1 MAWNSLTLS
10 PENSS
15 TSTTQLVVHPLHIPL
30 YSLHPFP
37 RSTSCQRDKATHWAC
52 RQVTH
57 YTEWHGSSLVS
68 DTDRARKSRRV
79 KVRKGRERIGLFFQW
94 LRAWWSLLPVRAPY
108 VRTETDSWDSQI
120 HTDTHNHS
128 PAPATYSSAVQCE
141 SGMGIVSLMPGTFL
155 HTNSDISPTGAVG
168 RSLEIWIKESENGA
182 KRQIG
187 SSNGRAKLT
196 TLSDKEREEI
206 SVPIHVD
213 RPQEHAVLIGMIH
226 RLLRKSSS

>member
-1 MAWNSLTLS
+1 MARQLISQWHRPSKKVTASESEKGERENWLVLPVAAGLVIS
-10 PENSS
+10 PPS
-15 TSTTQLVVHPLHIPL
+15 TS
-30 YSLHPFP
+30 SLCKNW
-37 RSTSCQRDKATHWAC
+37 RRQTAGTHK
-52 RQVTH
+52 
-57 YTEWHGSSLVS
+57 Y
-68 DTDRARKSRRV
+68 
-79 KVRKGRERIGLFFQW
+79 
-94 LRAWWSLLPVRAPY
+94 
-108 VRTETDSWDSQI
+108 
-120 HTDTHNHS
+120 TDTHNHS

-182 KRQIG
+182 ERQIG
-187 SSNGRAKLT
+187 SSNGREKLT
-196 TLSDKEREEI
+196 TSSDKEREEI